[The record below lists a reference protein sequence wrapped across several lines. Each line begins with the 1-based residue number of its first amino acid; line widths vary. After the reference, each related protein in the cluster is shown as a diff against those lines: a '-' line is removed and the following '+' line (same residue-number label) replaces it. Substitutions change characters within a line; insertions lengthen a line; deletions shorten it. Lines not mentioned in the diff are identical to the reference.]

1 LLLNREAE
9 LVDRKRVEELAKKAR
24 AKLNEA
30 ASKRE
35 TAGPMG
41 MQPKREGDIISA
53 SDPRRDAPGADR
65 PTARP

>member
-1 LLLNREAE
+1 

-24 AKLNEA
+24 AKLNDA

-41 MQPKREGDIISA
+41 MQPKREGDIIPA
-53 SDPRRDAPGADR
+53 SDTRRDAPEGDR
-65 PTARP
+65 PRARS